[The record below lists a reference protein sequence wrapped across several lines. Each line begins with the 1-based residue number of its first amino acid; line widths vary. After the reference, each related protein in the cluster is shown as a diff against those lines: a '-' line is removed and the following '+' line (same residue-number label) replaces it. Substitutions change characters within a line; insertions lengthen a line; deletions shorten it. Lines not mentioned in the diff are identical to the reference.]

1 MCGGDGLN
9 NQVFE
14 LFLKFSRLE
23 YALTRV
29 DGFAR
34 GKRRM
39 VGAPVFPDWE
49 ALARCLGRD
58 FFNEQKA
65 DPQKKILWDEPPG
78 QWVVG
83 SCDASGRCS
92 ATWRQRQTST
102 ELQKSFEPIKWVRNC
117 VIHGES
123 QDMVPRY
130 IQLVAAAVAVLDST
144 VERCREQDDL
154 REIANRYKGAR
165 VQESGSSN

>member
-29 DGFAR
+29 DSFAC
-34 GKRRM
+34 GK
-39 VGAPVFPDWE
+39 VGGPVIPNWG
-49 ALARCLGRD
+49 ALANCIGQD
-58 FFNEQKA
+58 FFNAQKA
-65 DPQKKILWDEPPG
+65 DPRKRILWDKPPG
-78 QWVVG
+78 RWVFE

-144 VERCREQDDL
+144 IERCGQQDGL
-154 REIANRYKGAR
+154 REIADRYAGAR